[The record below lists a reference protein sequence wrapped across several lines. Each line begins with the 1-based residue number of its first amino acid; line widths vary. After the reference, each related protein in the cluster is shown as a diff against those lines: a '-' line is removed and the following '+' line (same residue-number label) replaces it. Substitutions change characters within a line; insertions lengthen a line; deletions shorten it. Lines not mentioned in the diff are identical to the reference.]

1 MTINLS
7 VRLLCL
13 SVSFACPSLLS
24 VRLFCL
30 PVSLCLSVSFVCP
43 FLLSVCPFCL
53 RPFASPSFCISVS
66 VTFRIFAC
74 RPDFLSCSPACQEQ
88 NKPFPAICFSKA
100 LRDQQNRTS
109 DSGYDMEI
117 ITSVYFVS
125 FNLFPLLRFP
135 ASFSYEGMF
144 QRFFL
149 LTGRMS

>member
-1 MTINLS
+1 M
-7 VRLLCL
+7 
-13 SVSFACPSLLS
+13 S

-30 PVSLCLSVSFVCP
+30 SVSYVCPSLLPVRPFCLSILFVSV
-43 FLLSVCPFCL
+43 LLRL

-66 VTFRIFAC
+66 VTFRTFAC

-100 LRDQQNRTS
+100 LGDQQNRTS

-144 QRFFL
+144 QRLFL
-149 LTGRMS
+149 LTGWMS